1 MGGSLGKLKAAAR
14 WLFTDP
20 RNAASSDEEREQAL
34 AKLGVPADQI
44 RAVHRAQPTETEA
57 PLQLW
62 RWHQDALDLLQ
73 GMRSQWIAVGTF
85 VGVARVG
92 LNLAALPVVA
102 QWLGLEPSRTLFKQ
116 LEVMAR
122 EARDMLNQAELE

>member
-20 RNAASSDEEREQAL
+20 RNAASSDEDRERAL
-34 AKLGVPADQI
+34 LKLGVPVDQV
-44 RAVHRAQPTETEA
+44 RAVHSAQPNEPDA
-57 PLQLW
+57 PLLLW

-73 GMRSQWIAVGTF
+73 GMRTQWLAVGTF
-85 VGVARVG
+85 GGLARIG
-92 LNLAALPVVA
+92 LNLTALPVVA
-102 QWLGLEPSRTLFKQ
+102 QWLGLEPSRTLFRQ

-122 EARDMLNQAELE
+122 EARELLNELELE

>member
-20 RNAASSDEEREQAL
+20 RNAVASDEERERAL
-34 AKLGVPADQI
+34 LQLGVPADQV
-44 RAVHRAQPTETEA
+44 AAAHQAPTEDPTA

-62 RWHQDALDLLQ
+62 RWHQDALDLMQ
-73 GMRSQWIAVGTF
+73 GMRTQWLAVGTF
-85 VGVARVG
+85 TGVARIG
-92 LNLAALPVVA
+92 LNMAALPAVA
-102 QWLGLEPSRTLFKQ
+102 QWLGLEPSRTLYRQ

-122 EARDMLNQAELE
+122 EARDLLNAMELE